1 MLLSQLIAE
10 AQRILNEKGD
20 LPVCSGI
27 DRSGYGEEVIEIY
40 PVAVTLMGSN
50 DKALVVDI
58 RLSDESTYETSL
70 EAILPDLD

>member
-27 DRSGYGEEVIEIY
+27 DRCGYGEEVFDLTVYSVKYIDSGEK
-40 PVAVTLMGSN
+40 V
-50 DKALVVDI
+50 LVVDI
-58 RLSDESTYETSL
+58 FLNDELSFETSL
-70 EAILPDLD
+70 EDILPDLN